1 MRSFARRRRETA
13 AVVAALGA
21 LLILVGLAAAPAAA
35 DKMPSQEGLQKL
47 IDQRQEIVRKTL
59 QLDAQQQAAFEP
71 IFTAYESE
79 RVALGRERNGFVD
92 DFSHATLAMSPTQA
106 DELIDRMFRLRR
118 QRIELDEK
126 FRPQFEAAISPQ
138 KTLLLFQL
146 NFILDA
152 VVNYDLAGMV
162 PLAH

>member
-1 MRSFARRRRETA
+1 MTPFARRRRDSA
-13 AVVAALGA
+13 AFLAALSA
-21 LLILVGLAAAPAAA
+21 LLMTAGMVASRAAA
-35 DKMPSQEGLQKL
+35 DMPTQEGLQKL

-59 QLDAQQQAAFEP
+59 QLDAQQQAAFDP
-71 IFTAYESE
+71 IFAAYESE
-79 RVALGRERNGFVD
+79 RVALGRDRNGIAE
-92 DFSHATLAMSPTQA
+92 DFSRSTLAMSATQA
-106 DELIDRMFRLRR
+106 DELIDRTFRLRR